1 MTDFGDDP
9 SSRAVSLLR
18 DAARELLPVI
28 VDMGPDQAKY
38 SSFVSLVRD
47 VGHARAVLEPIAAEV
62 MPEGARFVRI
72 IPAAGPMDWSVTA
85 TGVWRDG
92 PTRAFVDL
100 SRARAHG
107 AAVDEHGS
115 VAVQPTDLLVLVV
128 PGGLND
134 ATYVFPVQRIGA
146 HICEIRC
153 TTPLA
158 AGTNLQCVE
167 LVGDRRLLRRASAQ
181 VLEVVPWYLADGSQT
196 FSCRLS
202 LGEESVEASDM
213 HDLVTDAVEVRRVL
227 QQAAAMRMQGWF
239 EAPGYGRGRL
249 RWLEVGKDFALL
261 ELSMPL
267 LAPLPGARSIR
278 IGMELF
284 AIAYE
289 LDVRPLETQSDR
301 LRTSLPLILRRRRQ
315 HRRDQRVPVDPSLKV
330 ELGFR
335 NPVTGAI
342 QTQRVSEV
350 SFFALCFEF
359 DPSSAVLW
367 RGLPLEQA
375 QLSWG
380 RHLVH
385 LGDLDV
391 EQCSYD
397 QLSKQ
402 TVCVASIP
410 HSAVADDPDMIC
422 IMASLA
428 HPQVRAHDGGDFAAL
443 HQTYLKAGLFGPHM
457 HRNLDPIV
465 EQTKTVWRKAHTAA
479 GDVVRTFV
487 HGPSDAPDAAVTVM
501 RAWEHAWVAQHFVDT
516 SPDLNSGTGKLQTAL
531 LDHLVPR
538 PDGRYLLFFVKT
550 DNQIMNSYFRR
561 FVATTGT
568 PDAVTRTTVEL
579 WSRKVATSP
588 ALGDG
593 VATSLRRCAAD
604 DELIIARAAQRYL
617 GMHSAAALSMMPG
630 ELLLPDTQRR
640 FAKAGLDRDRVCD
653 LVLIDGSPVYAIVEE
668 RSTPGMNLTWMLNAC
683 WILPIHPEL
692 DADGAALDRALQSV
706 VERPSQTST
715 GDRFLNLPV
724 GISPEHLA
732 RWGFGK
738 EAAVYLYVL
747 TRAGLH
753 RCFHYAASRYGE
765 LDALAARRDR
775 RRASRA

>member
-1 MTDFGDDP
+1 MTDFGDDS

-38 SSFVSLVRD
+38 SSFVSLISGAGGV
-47 VGHARAVLEPIAAEV
+47 RAVLDPIAAEA

-72 IPAAGPMDWSVTA
+72 VPAAGPMDWSVTA

-92 PTRAFVDL
+92 STRAFVDL
-100 SRARAHG
+100 SRARAERSS
-107 AAVDEHGS
+107 VDDHGS

-134 ATYVFPVQRIGA
+134 ATYVFPVQRIGSE
-146 HICEIRC
+146 ICEIRC
-153 TTPLA
+153 TAPLA
-158 AGTNLQCVE
+158 VGTDLQCVE

-202 LGEESVEASDM
+202 LGEEPAENAET
-213 HDLVTDAVEVRRVL
+213 HDLVTDAAQVRRLL
-227 QQAAAMRMQGWF
+227 QQAAAMRVQGWF
-239 EAPGYGRGRL
+239 EAPGYARGRL
-249 RWLEVGKDFALL
+249 SWLDVGKDFAVL
-261 ELSMPL
+261 ELSRPL
-267 LAPLPGARSIR
+267 LAPLPSARSIR

-289 LDVRPLETQSDR
+289 LDVRPLETESDR
-301 LRTSLPLILRRRRQ
+301 LRTSLPLILRRRRR
-315 HRRDQRVPVDPSLKV
+315 HRRDQRVPVDPSVRV

-342 QTQRVSEV
+342 QIQHVSEV
-350 SFFALCFEF
+350 SFFALSFEF
-359 DPSSAVLW
+359 DPSCVLW

-375 QLSWG
+375 QLSWD

-385 LGDLDV
+385 LGDLVV
-391 EQCSYD
+391 EQCSHD
-397 QLSKQ
+397 SVSGR
-402 TVCVASIP
+402 TVCVASI
-410 HSAVADDPDMIC
+410 SNSGVADDPDMIS

-428 HPQVRAHDGGDFAAL
+428 HPQVRAHDGADFAAL

-487 HGPSDAPDAAVTVM
+487 HGPVDAPDAAVTVM

-579 WSRKVATSP
+579 WSRKVTTQP
-588 ALGDG
+588 APGAG
-593 VATSLRRCAAD
+593 VATSVRRCDPA
-604 DELIIARAAQRYL
+604 DELIVARAAQRHL
-617 GMHSAAALSMMPG
+617 GMHSAAALSMLPG
-630 ELLLPDTQRR
+630 ELGLPDTQRR
-640 FAKAGLDRDRVCD
+640 FAKAGLDRDRICD
-653 LVLIDGSPVYAIVEE
+653 LVLVDGEPVYAIVEE

-692 DADGAALDRALQSV
+692 DPQGAGLDHALRAV

-715 GDRFLNLPV
+715 GDRFLNLPL
-724 GISPEHLA
+724 GIDPEQLA
-732 RWGFGK
+732 AWGFGK
-738 EAAVYLYVL
+738 EASVYLYVL

-753 RCFHYAASRYGE
+753 RCFHYAATRYGE